1 MKLTPYLA
9 ALATLLLSTSSQ
21 AATQVS
27 PKLKQNLEIMQT
39 ILQTSLGQ
47 GRDSGVGR
55 ISHSYLA
62 GQGVL
67 FQTSTQGSFGRYFA
81 MPPMPSLPPIPGKSA
96 VAPVAAAAPMI
107 DKQQIAAISAR
118 ASAAANAAMNGGQID
133 HDALEAIAEQA
144 EAEVEQMM
152 ELQERQQDQMR
163 DIRDQKRDLER
174 EVRDLEREK
183 RDLDFKSKVGKLDA
197 DQQKELS
204 EINSK
209 SAGFKKRLDEMQQKY
224 NVMELEYQK
233 KRAEQ
238 AKIAAEKQK
247 ELIVLISVNFANA
260 LCDYGASLRELND
273 NEFVSLQLSNSH
285 GRNSQDIYWVFKKSD
300 INQCVTGKLTTE
312 SLLKKA
318 DYYQY

>member
-9 ALATLLLSTSSQ
+9 ALATLLVTTSSQ

-27 PKLKQNLEIMQT
+27 PKLKQNLEIMQN
-39 ILQTSLGQ
+39 ILQTSLQQ

-81 MPPMPSLPPIPGKSA
+81 MPPMPPQVGM
-96 VAPVAAAAPMI
+96 VAPVAAVAPI
-107 DKQQIAAISAR
+107 INKEQIAAISAR
-118 ASAAANAAMNGGQID
+118 ASAAANAAVAGGQID
-133 HDALEAIAEQA
+133 HEALEAIAEEA
-144 EAEVEQMM
+144 EAAVEQMM
-152 ELQERQQDQMR
+152 DQQEQRQDQMR
-163 DIRDQKRDLER
+163 DVRDQKRDLER
-174 EVRDLEREK
+174 EVREVEREQ
-183 RDLDFKSKVGKLDA
+183 RDIEFKNKVGKLDA
-197 DQQKELS
+197 DQQKELNKL
-204 EINSK
+204 NSK
-209 SAGFKKRLDEMQQKY
+209 SAELKKQLDSIQQKY
-224 NVMELEYQK
+224 NVMEQEYQK
-233 KRAEQ
+233 QRAEQ

-247 ELIVLISVNFANA
+247 ELIVRISVNFANA
-260 LCDYGASLRELND
+260 LCDYGASLRELKD
-273 NEFVSLQLSNSH
+273 NEYVSLQLSSSH

-312 SLLKKA
+312 TLLKKA